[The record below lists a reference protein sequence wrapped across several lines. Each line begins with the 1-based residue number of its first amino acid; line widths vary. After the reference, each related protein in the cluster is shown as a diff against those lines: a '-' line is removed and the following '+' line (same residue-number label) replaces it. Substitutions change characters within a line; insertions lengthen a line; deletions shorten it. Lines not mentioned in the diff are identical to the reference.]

1 MTSDDPAGTASV
13 PPRTTRHPVR
23 IVHLGLG
30 AFHRAHQAWYTQVA
44 NDSSERAG
52 VGVGWGIA
60 AFTGRTPAAA
70 AVLAAQDAVY
80 TLIERGGSGDSAR
93 LIESISVAADGGDE
107 VFWRDAVA
115 DPAVAIVTLTI
126 TEAGYRETGPASA
139 GARLVEGLRARRA
152 AGAPAIAIV
161 SCDNL
166 PENGSVVRDLLRGI
180 AYGEPGLVDWI
191 DANVSFVST
200 MVDRITPAT
209 TPHDREI
216 ALELTG
222 FADAAPV
229 VTEPFSEWVLSGA
242 FPSGRP
248 DWEVAGARFVDDI
261 APFER
266 RKLWLLNAGHSTL
279 AYLGLLRGR
288 ATIAEAM
295 ADAMCRDALE
305 ELWAEARPVL
315 PFGEAE
321 LDAQLAALRMRFENA
336 RIEHLLTQIA
346 QDGSQKLPPRI
357 LDVARARAEA
367 GLPVGVAEARTLAA
381 WIIHLTTDAVRDPGA
396 EALAATLDL
405 TDAETSAHAAL
416 AVLEPRSSRIDPAF
430 AAEVARQL
438 AGLRRDDPS
447 PITETRGAR

>member
-1 MTSDDPAGTASV
+1 MTSDDSAGEASGS
-13 PPRTTRHPVR
+13 PRAKRHPVR

-30 AFHRAHQAWYTQVA
+30 AFHRAHQAWYTQVV
-44 NDSSERAG
+44 NDSAG
-52 VGVGWGIA
+52 DGADGWGIA
-60 AFTGRTPAAA
+60 AFTGRSPDAA

-80 TLIERGGSGDSAR
+80 TLIERGDDGDSAR

-107 VFWRDAVA
+107 QLWADAVA

-126 TEAGYRETGPASA
+126 TEAGYRDTGAASA
-139 GARLVEGLRARRA
+139 GARLVRGLRARRD
-152 AGAPAIAIV
+152 AGAPPIAVV

-166 PENGSVVRDLLRGI
+166 PENGGVVRDLLRGI
-180 AYGEPGLVDWI
+180 ASGEPALLEWI

-200 MVDRITPAT
+200 MVDRITPAAK
-209 TPHDREI
+209 PHDREI

-229 VTEPFSEWVLSGA
+229 VTEPFSEWVLSGS

-248 DWEVAGARFVDDI
+248 DWEVAGARFVDDV

-295 ADAMCRDALE
+295 ADDVCRDALE
-305 ELWAEARPVL
+305 ELWTEARPVL
-315 PFGEAE
+315 SFEDAE
-321 LDAQLAALRMRFENA
+321 VDAQLAVLRSRFENA
-336 RIEHLLTQIA
+336 RIQHRLIQIA

-357 LDVARARAEA
+357 LDVASERAKA
-367 GLPVGVAEARTLAA
+367 GLPVGIAGARTVAA
-381 WIIHLTTDAVRDPGA
+381 WIIHLTTRDVRDPA
-396 EALAATLDL
+396 AAALAAALDL
-405 TDAETSAHAAL
+405 ADAETSTREAL
-416 AVLEPRSSRIDPAF
+416 ALLRPDPSLVDPAF
-430 AAEVARQL
+430 AREVTRQL
-438 AGLRRDDPS
+438 AELRRHDAS
-447 PITETRGAR
+447 ITTESRGAR